1 MLEGSS
7 EHSVQ
12 MTSVIFDIDGT
23 LVDSVAFDA
32 SLYIAAIRDVLGN
45 VSIRSDLHSYPQQTD
60 TGILM
65 DICEENGL
73 SEDSLSSVRTRF
85 GNLVSEYLNG
95 GGKCLQVPGAI
106 SLLDRLARIDSIHV
120 GIATGG
126 WGHTAE
132 MKLSHAGFNL
142 NEIFIASADHGYR
155 RTEIMEFCRSRLP
168 AVGTTT
174 YIGDAEWDQ
183 QASERLGWNFIGVG
197 SRLRSKCMNW
207 VPDLTSVK
215 VSDF

>member
-1 MLEGSS
+1 MKDDS
-7 EHSVQ
+7 EDSGQ
-12 MTSVIFDIDGT
+12 MTSVIFDVDGT

-45 VSIRSDLHSYPQQTD
+45 ITIRSDLHSYPQQTD

-73 SEDSLSSVRTRF
+73 SVHDSLQSVRMRF
-85 GNLVSEYLNG
+85 GNLVSEYLNE
-95 GGKCLQVPGAI
+95 GGKCQQIPGAI
-106 SLLDRLARIDSIHV
+106 SLIDRLASSDAFHL

-132 MKLSHAGFNL
+132 MKLNHAGFSL
-142 NEIFIASADHGYR
+142 NGILIASSDHGYR

-168 AVGTTT
+168 IGEKTT

-183 QASERLGWNFIGVG
+183 QASERLGWNFIGIG
-197 SRLRSKCMNW
+197 NRLRGKCRNW
-207 VPDLTSVK
+207 VPDLTSVSF
-215 VSDF
+215 SDF